1 MYCSSHLR
9 VLLLTAA
16 MLLPGPVSVLAQSAQ
31 SLNNSQLAGTEVR
44 LPIHLHWGARPQVS
58 RYRLQLAS
66 DSAFAD
72 IVFDRVVAGNDYQ
85 VNDLAPGKYFWR
97 IAPLTNRLGEFS
109 SAGIIQVRQATAPE
123 RPGPTQKTPPSD
135 NSSRTKVAV
144 SPIVPRGGWRAAVG
158 DITHPVLA
166 HLRSPEK
173 FDLVGINSDG
183 VVFALDSASGI
194 AWWSTGRKTQT
205 GNSTRVVPGSSAL
218 LLLRSRSGLDN
229 VVVWSGATVTAIE
242 GATGR
247 ELWRATLPAP
257 TSSGTVVSDNR
268 SSEIFLIDNSLQ
280 RAMILDANDG
290 NLLTQI
296 RLPHRV
302 VGAPVTLVGR
312 GDGRVA
318 LAYDS
323 GHVEIRD
330 LAGAVVRSGD
340 AGSPATTAPLL
351 IRGRRGDLILVGTR
365 GGLTALTADL
375 SALGMVAIKGDAPRG
390 TLAAADL
397 DGDGSPEVIMMT
409 DRGRV
414 VAVSAADGK
423 TLWEAN
429 VSNESETVAFA
440 DINGDQ
446 VLDVVMTGGQSFA
459 LALSGRDGSVVWQDN
474 EPPALVANHSVSLA
488 RRSIVVMPFGSGALL
503 IAGDPSRTVLRA
515 IEFPKARPNR

>member
-1 MYCSSHLR
+1 MYYSSHLR

-16 MLLPGPVSVLAQSAQ
+16 MLLPGPVSVLGQSAQ
-31 SLNNSQLAGTEVR
+31 SLNNSQPAGTEV
-44 LPIHLHWGARPQVS
+44 HLHWGARPGVS

-72 IVFDRVVAGNDYQ
+72 IVFDRVVAGTDYQ
-85 VNDLAPGKYFWR
+85 VNDLTPGKYFWR
-97 IAPLTNRLGEFS
+97 IAALTSRLGEFS
-109 SAGIIQVRQATAPE
+109 AAGIIQVRQATAQE
-123 RPGPTQKTPPSD
+123 RPGPAQKTPPD
-135 NSSRTKVAV
+135 NSSRTRVAV
-144 SPIVPRGGWRAAVG
+144 SPIVARGGWRAAVG
-158 DITHPVLA
+158 DIAHPVLS

-183 VVFALDSASGI
+183 ITFALDSASGI
-194 AWWSTGRKTQT
+194 ALWSTGRKTLT
-205 GNSTRVVPGSSAL
+205 GNSTRVVPGLSAL

-229 VVVWSGATVTAIE
+229 VVVLSGAMVTAIE

-247 ELWRATLPAP
+247 ELWRATLPAT

-280 RAMILDANDG
+280 RAMILDASDG

-302 VGAPVTLVGR
+302 VGAPVTLSGR

-323 GHVEIRD
+323 GQVEIRD
-330 LAGAVVRSGD
+330 MAGAVVRSGD

-365 GGLTALTADL
+365 GGLTAMTADL
-375 SALGMVAIKGDAPRG
+375 NALGMVAIKGDAPRG

-409 DRGRV
+409 DQGRV

-440 DINGDQ
+440 DVNGDQ
-446 VLDVVMTGGQSFA
+446 VLDVVIAGGQSFA

-474 EPPALVANHSVSLA
+474 EPPALVANHSVSFA
-488 RRSIVVMPFGSGALL
+488 RRSIVAMPFGSGVLM
-503 IAGDPSRTVLRA
+503 IAGDPSRTALRA
-515 IEFPKARPNR
+515 MEFPKGTVRPNR

>member
-16 MLLPGPVSVLAQSAQ
+16 MLLPGPVFVLAQSAQ
-31 SLNNSQLAGTEVR
+31 SLDNSQPAGTEG
-44 LPIHLHWGARPQVS
+44 HLHWGARPGVS

-66 DSAFAD
+66 DGAFAD
-72 IVFDRVVAGNDYQ
+72 IVSDRVVAGNDYQ
-85 VNDLAPGKYFWR
+85 VNDLTPGKYFWR

-135 NSSRTKVAV
+135 SSSRTKAAV
-144 SPIVPRGGWRAAVG
+144 IPIVARGGWRAAIG
-158 DITHPVLA
+158 DIAHPVLA

-173 FDLVGINSDG
+173 LDLVGINSDG

-205 GNSTRVVPGSSAL
+205 GNSTRVVPGLSAL

-229 VVVWSGATVTAIE
+229 VVVLSGAMVTAIE

-247 ELWRATLPAP
+247 ELWRATLPAK

-268 SSEIFLIDNSLQ
+268 HSEIFLIDNSLQ
-280 RAMILDANDG
+280 RAMILNANDG
-290 NLLTQI
+290 NVLTQI

-323 GHVEIRD
+323 GQVEIRD
-330 LAGAVVRSGD
+330 MAGTVVRSGD

-365 GGLTALTADL
+365 GGLTALTADDL
-375 SALGMVAIKGDAPRG
+375 RPLGMVAIKGDAPRG

-409 DRGRV
+409 DQGRV

-440 DINGDQ
+440 DLNGDQ
-446 VLDVVMTGGQSFA
+446 VLDVVITGGQTFA

-488 RRSIVVMPFGSGALL
+488 RRSIVAMPFGSGALL
-503 IAGDPSRTVLRA
+503 IAGDPSRTALRA
-515 IEFPKARPNR
+515 MEFPKVTARPNR

>member
-1 MYCSSHLR
+1 MYCSIHLR

-16 MLLPGPVSVLAQSAQ
+16 MLLPGPVFVVAQGVQ
-31 SLNNSQLAGTEVR
+31 SQNNSQPAGTEV
-44 LPIHLHWGARPQVS
+44 HLHWGVRPGVS

-66 DSAFAD
+66 DNAFAD

-85 VNDLAPGKYFWR
+85 VNDLTPGKYFWR

-109 SAGIIQVRQATAPE
+109 AAGIIQVRQATAPD
-123 RPGPTQKTPPSD
+123 RPGPTQKTTPSD
-135 NSSRTKVAV
+135 NSSRSRVAV
-144 SPIVPRGGWRAAVG
+144 SPIVARGGWRAAVG
-158 DITHPVLA
+158 DIAHPVLG

-194 AWWSTGRKTQT
+194 ALWSTGRKPQT
-205 GNSTRVVPGSSAL
+205 GNSTRAVPGLSAL

-229 VVVWSGATVTAIE
+229 VVVLSGAMVTANE

-247 ELWRATLPAP
+247 ELWRATLPAT
-257 TSSGTVVSDNR
+257 TSSGTVVSNNR

-290 NLLTQI
+290 HLLTQI

-302 VGAPVTLVGR
+302 VGAPVPLVGR
-312 GDGRVA
+312 GNGQVA

-323 GHVEIRD
+323 GQVEIRD
-330 LAGAVVRSGD
+330 MAGAVVRSGD

-351 IRGRRGDLILVGTR
+351 IRARRGDLILVGTR
-365 GGLTALTADL
+365 GGLTALTADDL
-375 SALGMVAIKGDAPRG
+375 RTLGMVAIKDDAPRG

-397 DGDGSPEVIMMT
+397 DGDGWPEVIMMT

-414 VAVSAADGK
+414 VAVSAGDGK
-423 TLWEAN
+423 TLWQAN

-440 DINGDQ
+440 DIDGDQ
-446 VLDVVMTGGQSFA
+446 VLDVVIAGGQTFA

-474 EPPALVANHSVSLA
+474 EPAALVANHSVSLA
-488 RRSIVVMPFGSGALL
+488 RREIVVIPSGSGALL
-503 IAGDPSRTVLRA
+503 IAGDPSRTALRA
-515 IEFPKARPNR
+515 MEFPKVTARPNR

>member
-9 VLLLTAA
+9 GLLLTAA
-16 MLLPGPVSVLAQSAQ
+16 ILLPGPASVLAQSAL
-31 SLNNSQLAGTEVR
+31 SLNNSQTAGTEVR
-44 LPIHLHWGARPQVS
+44 VHWGARPGVF

-72 IVFDRVVAGNDYQ
+72 IVFDRVVAGTDYQ

-109 SAGIIQVRQATAPE
+109 AAGIIQVRQATAPE
-123 RPGPTQKTPPSD
+123 KPSSTKTLPSD
-135 NSSRTKVAV
+135 DSKVAV
-144 SPIVPRGGWRAAVG
+144 NPIVARGGWRAAVG
-158 DITHPVLA
+158 DIPHPVLA

-173 FDLVGINSDG
+173 FELVGINSDG

-194 AWWSTGRKTQT
+194 AWWSAGRKTRT
-205 GNSTRVVPGSSAL
+205 GISTRVVPGSSAL

-229 VVVWSGATVTAIE
+229 VVVFSGAIVTAIE
-242 GATGR
+242 GATGH
-247 ELWRATLPAP
+247 ELWRATLPA
-257 TSSGTVVSDNR
+257 TASSGTVVSDNR

-280 RAMILDANDG
+280 RAMILDARAG

-302 VGAPVTLVGR
+302 VGAPVTLVGQ
-312 GDGRVA
+312 DAGRVV

-323 GHVEIRD
+323 GNVEIRGMT
-330 LAGAVVRSGD
+330 GALVRSGD
-340 AGSPATTAPLL
+340 AGSPATTAPLF
-351 IRGRRGDLILVGTR
+351 IRGGRRGDLILVGAR
-365 GGLTALTADL
+365 GGLTALTADDL
-375 SALGMVAIKGDAPRG
+375 RVLGMVAIKDDTPRG

-397 DGDGSPEVIMMT
+397 DGDGSTEVIMMT

-429 VSNESETVAFA
+429 VSNESETVAFV
-440 DINGDQ
+440 DVDGDR
-446 VLDVVMTGGQSFA
+446 VLDVVMAGGQSFA
-459 LALSGRDGSVVWQDN
+459 LALSGRDGSIVWKDN
-474 EPPALVANHSVSLA
+474 EPPTLAANHSVSLA
-488 RRSIVVMPFGSGALL
+488 PRSIVAVPYGSGALL
-503 IAGDPSRTVLRA
+503 IACDPSRTALRA
-515 IEFPKARPNR
+515 IEFPKRTARPNR